1 MLLQGQNIHLRALEP
16 ADIEV
21 MYRWE
26 NDPSVWGVS
35 GTVAPFSREI
45 LRTFIEQQQYDI
57 WRTHQ
62 LRLVIALN
70 DDDSAVGAVDLFD
83 FDPLNQRAGVGVLVV
98 DEERGRGRAS
108 EALGLLVEY
117 ARDVLM
123 LNQLYCDI
131 DTGNMA
137 CRALFSGCGFE
148 ECGVRRKWRRT
159 TEGWTDVVMM
169 QHLF

>member
-1 MLLQGQNIHLRALEP
+1 MLLHGQNIHLRALEP
-16 ADIEV
+16 SDVEA

-26 NDPSVWGVS
+26 NDTAVWGVS

-45 LRTFIEQQQYDI
+45 LRAFIEQQQYDI

-70 DDDSAVGAVDLFD
+70 EDDHAVGAVDLFD
-83 FDPLNQRAGVGVLVV
+83 FDPLNRRAGVGVLVA
-98 DEERGRGRAS
+98 DGERGCGYAS
-108 EALGLLVEY
+108 EALALLVEY

-131 DTGNMA
+131 DTDNVA
-137 CRALFSGCGFE
+137 CRALFAGCQFE
-148 ECGVRRKWRRT
+148 ECGVRRRWRLT
-159 TEGWTDVVMM
+159 ADGWRDVVMM
-169 QHLF
+169 QRLF

>member
-1 MLLQGQNIHLRALEP
+1 MLLRGQNIHLRALES
-16 ADIEV
+16 DDVEV

-45 LRTFIEQQQYDI
+45 LRAFIEQQQYDI

-70 DDDSAVGAVDLFD
+70 SDGRAVGAVDLFD

-123 LNQLYCDI
+123 LNQLYCDV
-131 DTGNMA
+131 DTDNAA

-148 ECGVRRKWRRT
+148 ECGVRRRWRRT
-159 TEGWTDVVMM
+159 PSGWTDVVMM
-169 QHLF
+169 QRLF

>member
-1 MLLQGQNIHLRALEP
+1 MLLQGLSISLRALEP
-16 ADIEV
+16 EDVEA

-26 NDPSVWGVS
+26 NDPAVWGVS

-45 LRTFIEQQQYDI
+45 LRMFIEQQQYDI

-70 DDDSAVGAVDLFD
+70 EDSRAVGAVDLFD
-83 FDPLNQRAGVGVLVV
+83 FDPLNRRAGVGVLVA
-98 DEERGRGRAS
+98 DGERGRGYAS
-108 EALGLLVEY
+108 EALALLVDY

-131 DTGNMA
+131 DTDNVA
-137 CRALFSGCGFE
+137 CRALFAGCQFE
-148 ECGVRRKWRRT
+148 ECGVRRRWRLSAD
-159 TEGWTDVVMM
+159 GWPDVVMF
-169 QHLF
+169 QRLF

>member
-1 MLLQGQNIHLRALEP
+1 MLLRGQNIHLRALEP
-16 ADIEV
+16 SDVEA

-45 LRTFIEQQQYDI
+45 LRAFIEQQQYDI

-70 DDDSAVGAVDLFD
+70 EDGRAVGAVDLFD
-83 FDPLNQRAGVGVLVV
+83 FDPLNRRAGVGVLVA
-98 DEERGRGRAS
+98 DGERGCGYAS
-108 EALGLLVEY
+108 EALALLVEY

-131 DTGNMA
+131 DTDNVA
-137 CRALFSGCGFE
+137 CRALFAGSQFE
-148 ECGVRRKWRRT
+148 ECGVRRRWRLT
-159 TEGWTDVVMM
+159 ADGWRDVVMM
-169 QHLF
+169 QRLF

>member
-1 MLLQGQNIHLRALEP
+1 MLLRGQNIHLRALEP
-16 ADIEV
+16 SDLEA

-26 NDPSVWGVS
+26 NDPAVWGVS

-45 LRTFIEQQQYDI
+45 LRAFIEQQQYDI

-62 LRLVIALN
+62 LRLVIARN
-70 DDDSAVGAVDLFD
+70 DGAVAVGAVDLFD
-83 FDPLNQRAGVGVLVV
+83 FDPLNRRAGVGVLVA
-98 DEERGRGRAS
+98 DGERCRGYAS
-108 EALGLLVEY
+108 EALVLLVEY

-131 DTGNMA
+131 DIDNAA
-137 CRALFSGCGFE
+137 CRALFSGCQFE
-148 ECGVRRKWRRT
+148 ECGVRRRWRLT
-159 TEGWTDVVMM
+159 SEGWRDVVMM

>member
-1 MLLQGQNIHLRALEP
+1 MLLQGLSISLRALEP
-16 ADIEV
+16 EDVEA

-26 NDPSVWGVS
+26 NDPAVWGVS

-45 LRTFIEQQQYDI
+45 LRMFIEQQQYDI

-70 DDDSAVGAVDLFD
+70 EDSRAVGAVDLFD
-83 FDPLNQRAGVGVLVV
+83 FDPLNRRAGVGVLVA
-98 DEERGRGRAS
+98 DGERGRGYAS
-108 EALGLLVEY
+108 EALALLVDY

-131 DTGNMA
+131 DTDNVA
-137 CRALFSGCGFE
+137 CRALFAGCQFE
-148 ECGVRRKWRRT
+148 ECGVRRRWRLSAG
-159 TEGWTDVVMM
+159 GWHDVVML
-169 QHLF
+169 QRLF

>member
-1 MLLQGQNIHLRALEP
+1 MLLRGKNIHLRALEP
-16 ADIEV
+16 DDVEV

-26 NDPSVWGVS
+26 NDPAVWGVS

-70 DDDSAVGAVDLFD
+70 DDDRAVGAVDLFD
-83 FDPLNQRAGVGVLVV
+83 FDPLNRRAGVGVLVV

-108 EALGLLVEY
+108 EALKLLVEY

-131 DTGNMA
+131 DTDNAA
-137 CRALFSGCGFE
+137 CRALFAGCEFE
-148 ECGVRRKWRRT
+148 ECGVRRRWRLGAD
-159 TEGWTDVVMM
+159 GWHDVVML
-169 QHLF
+169 QRLF

>member
-1 MLLQGQNIHLRALEP
+1 MLLRGQNIHLRALEP
-16 ADIEV
+16 SDVEA

-26 NDPSVWGVS
+26 NDPAVWGVS

-45 LRTFIEQQQYDI
+45 LRTFIEQQQHDI

-62 LRLVIALN
+62 LRLVVALN
-70 DDDSAVGAVDLFD
+70 EDERAVGAVDLFD
-83 FDPLNQRAGVGVLVV
+83 FDPLNRRAGVGVLVA
-98 DEERGRGRAS
+98 DGERGRGYAS
-108 EALGLLVEY
+108 EALALLVEY

-131 DTGNMA
+131 DSDNTA
-137 CRALFSGCGFE
+137 CRALFSSCEFE
-148 ECGVRRKWRRT
+148 ECGVRRRWRLSSD
-159 TEGWTDVVMM
+159 GWHDVVMM

>member
-1 MLLQGQNIHLRALEP
+1 MLLRGKNIHLRALEP
-16 ADIEV
+16 NDVEP

-26 NDPSVWGVS
+26 NDPAVWGVS

-45 LRTFIEQQQYDI
+45 LRAFIEQQQYDI

-62 LRLVIALN
+62 LRLVIARN
-70 DDDSAVGAVDLFD
+70 DDATAVGAVDLFD
-83 FDPLNQRAGVGVLVV
+83 FDPLNRRAGVGVLVA
-98 DEERGRGRAS
+98 DGERCRGYAS

-131 DTGNMA
+131 DTDNVV
-137 CRALFSGCGFE
+137 CRALFSGCQFE
-148 ECGVRRKWRRT
+148 ECGVRRRWRLAAD
-159 TEGWTDVVMM
+159 GWRDVVMM
-169 QHLF
+169 QRLF

>member
-1 MLLQGQNIHLRALEP
+1 MLLQGLSISLRALEP
-16 ADIEV
+16 EDVEA

-26 NDPSVWGVS
+26 NDSAVWGVS

-45 LRTFIEQQQYDI
+45 LRMFIEQQQYDI

-70 DDDSAVGAVDLFD
+70 EDSRAVGAVDLFD
-83 FDPLNQRAGVGVLVV
+83 FDPLNRRAGVGVLVA
-98 DEERGRGRAS
+98 DGERGRGYAS
-108 EALGLLVEY
+108 EALALLVDY

-131 DTGNMA
+131 DTDNVA
-137 CRALFSGCGFE
+137 CRALFAGCQFE
-148 ECGVRRKWRRT
+148 ECGVRRRWRLSAD
-159 TEGWTDVVMM
+159 GWHDVVMM
-169 QHLF
+169 QRLF

>member
-1 MLLQGQNIHLRALEP
+1 MLLQGLSISLRALEP
-16 ADIEV
+16 EDVEA

-26 NDPSVWGVS
+26 NDPAVWGVS

-45 LRTFIEQQQYDI
+45 LRMFIEQQQYDT

-70 DDDSAVGAVDLFD
+70 EDSRAVGAVDLFD
-83 FDPLNQRAGVGVLVV
+83 FDPLNRRAGVGVLVA
-98 DEERGRGRAS
+98 DGERGRGYAS
-108 EALGLLVEY
+108 EALALLVEY

-131 DTGNMA
+131 DTDNVA
-137 CRALFSGCGFE
+137 CRALFAGCQFE
-148 ECGVRRKWRRT
+148 ECGVRRRWRLSAD
-159 TEGWTDVVMM
+159 GWHDVVML

>member
-1 MLLQGQNIHLRALEP
+1 MLLRGQNIHLRALEP
-16 ADIEV
+16 SDVEA

-26 NDPSVWGVS
+26 NDPAVWGVS

-45 LRTFIEQQQYDI
+45 LRAFIEQQQYDI

-70 DDDSAVGAVDLFD
+70 EDDCAVGAVDLFD
-83 FDPLNQRAGVGVLVV
+83 FDPLNRRAGVGVLVA
-98 DEERGRGRAS
+98 DGERCRGYAT
-108 EALGLLVEY
+108 EALTLLVKY

-131 DTGNMA
+131 DTDNTA
-137 CRALFSGCGFE
+137 CRALFAGCKFE
-148 ECGVRRKWRRT
+148 ECGVRRRWRLT
-159 TEGWTDVVMM
+159 ADGWRDVVMM
-169 QHLF
+169 QRLF